1 MTIMTNDSMKK
12 MLLLWM
18 GVMLVL
24 ALTGCKKDSD
34 DPEGTPIDNPIDNP
48 VDNPVE
54 NPNNPDGVPNGTYI
68 PAMGYVFDGL
78 FYYIDVNGGT
88 ATFCL
93 QTNEAIE
100 SITIPQQ
107 IELDGKNYT
116 VTKINNYSL
125 SGLKQLTS
133 VKLPSTI
140 TYIGDEAFTGCEKLA
155 IINLPDGLTEIRLG
169 TFQYCKALTSVN
181 LSLGLTEIN
190 NYAFNGCESLTSVT
204 LPATL
209 TSIGQEA
216 FHDCKS
222 LKSVVIPEGVISIG
236 LDAFK
241 DCKSLTTLSIPA
253 GVQYYFDP
261 FEGCDAIEH
270 LNVSCMFVGR
280 FGSNVTTLVL
290 GEGVTNIEGNAFD
303 GCTKLNSVQF
313 SNTVREVG
321 PYAFRNCSSL
331 TSIVLPESLTQIDDR
346 AFYGCKNLMSVT
358 CNASTPPYF
367 PDVSGYPVFDPE
379 TQENGTL
386 YVPSLCVD
394 AYMSAPVWRDFK
406 NIVGL

>member
-1 MTIMTNDSMKK
+1 MTIMTNDSKK
-12 MLLLWM
+12 KKLLLWM

-24 ALTGCKKDSD
+24 VLTGCKKDSD

-48 VDNPVE
+48 AT
-54 NPNNPDGVPNGTYI
+54 NPNNPDGVPNGTYF
-68 PAMGYVFDGL
+68 PTMGYVFDGL
-78 FYYIDVNGGT
+78 FYYIDVNSGT

-140 TYIGDEAFTGCEKLA
+140 TDIGNEAFTGCEKLA
-155 IINLPDGLTEIRLG
+155 TINLPDGLTEIRSG
-169 TFQYCKALTSVN
+169 TFQYCKALTSVD
-181 LSLGLTEIN
+181 LFPGLTVIN

-222 LKSVVIPEGVISIG
+222 LKSVEIPEGVTSIG

-241 DCKSLTTLSIPA
+241 DCKSLTSLSIPA
-253 GVQYYFDP
+253 GVQYYYHP
-261 FEGCDAIEH
+261 FEGCDAIET
-270 LNVSCMFVGR
+270 LSVSCMFVGR
-280 FGSNVTTLVL
+280 FGTNITTLVL

-313 SNTVREVG
+313 SNTVKEVG

-331 TSIVLPESLTQIDDR
+331 TSIVLPESLIQIDDR

-358 CNASTPPYF
+358 CNAQTPPNF
-367 PDVSGYPVFDPE
+367 PDVSGYPAFDPE
-379 TQENGTL
+379 TMENGTL
-386 YVPSLCVD
+386 FVPSMCVD
-394 AYMSAPVWRDFK
+394 AYKSAPVWSDFK
-406 NIVGL
+406 NIVGI